1 MNLKD
6 RMNSGSQD
14 LKPMENVKPQ
24 NMQNT
29 MQKSNQPSQEQT
41 LLSKVQELTEAL
53 KTEKQK
59 NSDLQEEITSDKKQM
74 REQTALIHRLSSEKS
89 DLQSTSQTLLSKNQ
103 EMQSQIADLK
113 AELSSVQK
121 INLSLTTNNQSLVK
135 QNDDLRNNAGLL
147 SRKEQE
153 QLEEKYRNLTTGAD
167 KLKKQVNMSNVEA
180 VESAQAAQKAAERK
194 AEKDIA
200 DYKESADKKVSE
212 AVSAKNTAIRQTKE
226 KVKAAKKNQQIAW
239 GSLLVTLLCC
249 LIAYPTFSWDIW
261 YFISVPAGWAW
272 DRLNNYA
279 GWVEKPYYTRSVMGV
294 EQQVAFS
301 TGWAWFLRILTFIL
315 IIACIGAVIYG
326 TYRIALYYKKRWCN
340 LSLKVLLI
348 SIAVIIVFGEGI
360 RTHININLVLLLL
373 IVQLLYLGVLAYLDG
388 YYETRNRTDEWE
400 KLQRA

>member
-1 MNLKD
+1 
-6 RMNSGSQD
+6 
-14 LKPMENVKPQ
+14 
-24 NMQNT
+24 
-29 MQKSNQPSQEQT
+29 
-41 LLSKVQELTEAL
+41 
-53 KTEKQK
+53 
-59 NSDLQEEITSDKKQM
+59 
-74 REQTALIHRLSSEKS
+74 
-89 DLQSTSQTLLSKNQ
+89 
-103 EMQSQIADLK
+103 
-113 AELSSVQK
+113 
-121 INLSLTTNNQSLVK
+121 
-135 QNDDLRNNAGLL
+135 
-147 SRKEQE
+147 
-153 QLEEKYRNLTTGAD
+153 
-167 KLKKQVNMSNVEA
+167 MSNVEA

-200 DYKESADKKVSE
+200 DYKESPDKKVSE
-212 AVSAKNTAIRQTKE
+212 AVSAKNTAIRQAKE

-239 GSLLVTLLCC
+239 GSLLVTLLCS